1 MTTFLSRNIRVFG
14 LDSQNIKFWTDFY
27 TVKLGYQF
35 LGSKCEIMGSMCEP
49 ITLMSI
55 STSQDSE

>member
-1 MTTFLSRNIRVFG
+1 MTRFLSSNIRVFG

-27 TVKLGYQF
+27 TIKFRYQF
-35 LGSKCEIMGSMCEP
+35 LGLKCEIMGLMCAP